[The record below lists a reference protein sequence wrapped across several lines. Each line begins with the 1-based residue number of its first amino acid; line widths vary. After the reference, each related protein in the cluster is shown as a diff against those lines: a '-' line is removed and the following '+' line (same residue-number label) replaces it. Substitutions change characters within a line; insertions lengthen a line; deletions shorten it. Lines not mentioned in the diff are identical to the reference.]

1 MIFDELFKG
10 RLDLGFAVA
19 MGPDLIPSGLTVRTL
34 FDVDLVLIST
44 PGSDVAEGDGPL
56 DITSIAEEPIIMSE
70 LSVGYGMAVMTMF
83 GALGISP
90 RIQAVVDN
98 IETIKVMVQSG
109 IGHALVPAGAA
120 DQEVELGLIKSLPI
134 APAHAITIECYR
146 PRVGLSR
153 HKELLYQR
161 IIAGPDQDPG
171 QGPDQ
176 DRS

>member
-1 MIFDELFKG
+1 
-10 RLDLGFAVA
+10 
-19 MGPDLIPSGLTVRTL
+19 
-34 FDVDLVLIST
+34 
-44 PGSDVAEGDGPL
+44 
-56 DITSIAEEPIIMSE
+56 MSE

-120 DQEVELGLIKSLPI
+120 DQEAELGLIKILPI

-153 HKELLYQR
+153 HKELLYER
-161 IIAGPDQDPG
+161 IIAGPDRGPG
-171 QGPDQ
+171 QEPDQ